1 MSKVSLGLVSLL
13 RKCRGVACPLSSSCL
28 YTTSGTG
35 NTCFIWIFNPFPLF
49 KLERSLS
56 KIVDKESSSYYSNL
70 FSYWKTAYDRLYGQP
85 EDFVPVT
92 KRKFTRNEEIMKMQV
107 LVEQLFNATDDAD
120 ALNCAVLLKNQLS
133 LFPSCRE
140 AVLKIVGKDGRT
152 LVDFLSDKIQ
162 NASLRDTVMHC
173 LELCGYIR
181 PIKSHGIRVL
191 SIDGGGTRGV
201 MALECLNAIEAR
213 MGGKKMH
220 ELFDLIVGV
229 STGAVIAT
237 LIGAKKMSIAEALQT
252 YSEVSKKLFNYGIF
266 GRISHTKKN
275 SQLFEQILKEE
286 IGSDFSL
293 LDSFNGPKLA
303 IISCVVNNK
312 PLMPFLFRNYEHPP
326 THSSHYR
333 GSTKYKFWEAI
344 LASSAAPTYFKG
356 VILDNLVH
364 QDGGVLMNNPTA
376 IALHEARQLWPR
388 NHLQCII
395 SVGNGRV
402 MSKVDPEPEP
412 YSWTSSVD
420 AIIDSATE
428 TETTHYCISDLLP
441 TNIYFRLNPYTSQV
455 YPLDTNKPD
464 LIEKM
469 RRDAKLYI
477 RRNREKI
484 DAAVAQLETKP
495 SFNQRIYVSRFLQ
508 IERRFSWNN
517 VKNCMKNKLP
527 NSLFKMV

>member
-1 MSKVSLGLVSLL
+1 
-13 RKCRGVACPLSSSCL
+13 
-28 YTTSGTG
+28 
-35 NTCFIWIFNPFPLF
+35 
-49 KLERSLS
+49 
-56 KIVDKESSSYYSNL
+56 
-70 FSYWKTAYDRLYGQP
+70 
-85 EDFVPVT
+85 
-92 KRKFTRNEEIMKMQV
+92 
-107 LVEQLFNATDDAD
+107 
-120 ALNCAVLLKNQLS
+120 
-133 LFPSCRE
+133 
-140 AVLKIVGKDGRT
+140 
-152 LVDFLSDKIQ
+152 
-162 NASLRDTVMHC
+162 
-173 LELCGYIR
+173 
-181 PIKSHGIRVL
+181 
-191 SIDGGGTRGV
+191 
-201 MALECLNAIEAR
+201 
-213 MGGKKMH
+213 MH

-333 GSTKYKFWEAI
+333 GSTKYK
-344 LASSAAPTYFKG
+344 

-412 YSWTSSVD
+412 YSWS
-420 AIIDSATE
+420 
-428 TETTHYCISDLLP
+428 
-441 TNIYFRLNPYTSQV
+441 
-455 YPLDTNKPD
+455 
-464 LIEKM
+464 
-469 RRDAKLYI
+469 KL
-477 RRNREKI
+477 
-484 DAAVAQLETKP
+484 
-495 SFNQRIYVSRFLQ
+495 
-508 IERRFSWNN
+508 
-517 VKNCMKNKLP
+517 
-527 NSLFKMV
+527 